1 MACEA
6 GGVAPTG
13 VTEVYAA
20 ASARALPTIRVVAAD
35 LAARAD
41 FDLDSID
48 DLRMAVDEAWAML
61 ARIAAPDA
69 AHNPTLRCRFTVWS
83 ERIEVATEV
92 NVDDVADLVSPG
104 SLGWRVLECLTDEVS
119 VFVVPGDPGQPGR
132 VCIVLVKRPVTA
144 QQSGRSR
151 CRR

>member
-13 VTEVYAA
+13 AMDVYTA
-20 ASARALPTIRVVAAD
+20 ASALALPTIRVVAAD

-48 DLRMAVDEAWAML
+48 DLRMAVDDAWAML

-69 AHNPTLRCRFTVWS
+69 AHKATLRCRFTVWP

-92 NVDDVADLVSPG
+92 DVRDVTDLLPPG
-104 SLGWRVLECLTDEVS
+104 SLGWRVLECLTDEVTAL
-119 VFVVPGDPGQPGR
+119 VLPGEPGQPGR

-144 QQSGRSR
+144 HQS
-151 CRR
+151 